1 MTGAEPTDTEK
12 EVYTKVAEAL
22 SNGPGIIEELRA
34 YRGAGET
41 IREVR
46 WMD

>member
-1 MTGAEPTDTEK
+1 MTGAEPTDIEK
-12 EVYTKVAEAL
+12 EIYSKVAEVL
-22 SNGPGIIEELRA
+22 TNGPGILEELRA

-46 WMD
+46 